1 MSFILVVTIAQYTAA
16 ATLHSCCPS
25 RTVPVAA
32 LLLPSPSPELIL
44 LYISCVHRCLT
55 FIVIV
60 VVLGL
65 TPLGF
70 QLRHPRLRGL
80 KGFPVDAHQLK
91 AKQSVLPGYSR
102 LERAMVT
109 LEPLILPRRLPQVS

>member
-91 AKQSVLPGYSR
+91 KQSHRCYQETRDLRG
-102 LERAMVT
+102 
-109 LEPLILPRRLPQVS
+109 QW

>member
-1 MSFILVVTIAQYTAA
+1 LFSPIRFKNTYVLYITGHC
-16 ATLHSCCPS
+16 HSCYPS

-32 LLLPSPSPELIL
+32 LPSPSPELIL
-44 LYISCVHRCLT
+44 LYISCVSSLPDVYRRCRRAW
-55 FIVIV
+55 
-60 VVLGL
+60 L